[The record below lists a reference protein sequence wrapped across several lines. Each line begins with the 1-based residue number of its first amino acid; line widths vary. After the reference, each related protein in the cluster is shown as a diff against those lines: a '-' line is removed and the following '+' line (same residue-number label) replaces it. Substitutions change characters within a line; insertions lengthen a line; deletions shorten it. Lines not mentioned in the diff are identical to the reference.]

1 MNDPDITSEMIL
13 HPPVYTTSY
22 EYDSNGNIEK
32 IISDK
37 TFLNKEYLYRSNVK
51 DKLTEIRE
59 FQDIED
65 IEDFYTSYNVNYHN
79 LNTLYITNYKNNT
92 FTYENEKVIQ
102 HVSNGRV
109 FYYTYDE
116 FGRRIKKANYMG
128 IGTEY
133 IYNNDL
139 LITEIN
145 RDYRFDFL
153 YDSNGKLYG
162 FIKDN
167 TDTYYYVRDY
177 LNNIIAITTKNGEIV
192 VQYTYSAYGQNL
204 GVTGRLASTIGY
216 QNPFRYK
223 GYYYDVETGLFWL
236 SSRYYSPEL
245 CRFISPDDVD
255 YLDPESI
262 NGLNLY
268 AYCQND
274 PINYYD
280 PTGHFMISTAV
291 LIGAIIGAVV
301 GAGVGFGIAAYN
313 DYKDD
318 GQIFNGSVAWYDY
331 LGATLLGG
339 TIGAVVGGAIGYGIG
354 YLAGGTYSNG
364 LVAKSVTKGVKS
376 FMSNTNNI
384 KHVLGKAKHNLSGY
398 TAKSMG
404 KLMKKTLAKGTYEA
418 YKTVN
423 SMVLASTN
431 SQVTYVI
438 INGVI
443 KIGDM
448 WIKSGG

>member
-1 MNDPDITSEMIL
+1 
-13 HPPVYTTSY
+13 
-22 EYDSNGNIEK
+22 
-32 IISDK
+32 
-37 TFLNKEYLYRSNVK
+37 
-51 DKLTEIRE
+51 
-59 FQDIED
+59 
-65 IEDFYTSYNVNYHN
+65 
-79 LNTLYITNYKNNT
+79 
-92 FTYENEKVIQ
+92 
-102 HVSNGRV
+102 
-109 FYYTYDE
+109 
-116 FGRRIKKANYMG
+116 
-128 IGTEY
+128 
-133 IYNNDL
+133 
-139 LITEIN
+139 
-145 RDYRFDFL
+145 
-153 YDSNGKLYG
+153 
-162 FIKDN
+162 
-167 TDTYYYVRDY
+167 
-177 LNNIIAITTKNGEIV
+177 
-192 VQYTYSAYGQNL
+192 
-204 GVTGRLASTIGY
+204 
-216 QNPFRYK
+216 
-223 GYYYDVETGLFWL
+223 
-236 SSRYYSPEL
+236 
-245 CRFISPDDVD
+245 
-255 YLDPESI
+255 
-262 NGLNLY
+262 
-268 AYCQND
+268 
-274 PINYYD
+274 
-280 PTGHFMISTAV
+280 MISTAV

-384 KHVLGKAKHNLSGY
+384 NHVLGKAKHNLSGY

-438 INGVI
+438 IDGII